1 MLDALGKAYAEGE
14 YIVREGEVG
23 DCMYVIQSGTVE
35 VVQRRGQDEFC
46 LAVLGRGDF
55 FGEMAL
61 FEREVRSASV
71 RALEEVWVLTL
82 EKRAFLRRVHQDPSF
97 AFRILEKMSGRI
109 RGLNERLVRLA
120 AAQVKEELHQVGR

>member
-1 MLDALGKAYAEGE
+1 MLDAMGKPYAEGE

-35 VVQRRGQDEFC
+35 VVQRRGEDEFC

-109 RGLNERLVRLA
+109 RALNERLVRIG